1 VISRL
6 RNKIEGIV
14 FYIMEIKM
22 HGNYPRGIPKVIV
35 MHNKIV
41 IKGKKT

>member
-6 RNKIEGIV
+6 MNKSEGII

-22 HGNYPRGIPKVIV
+22 HGKYPTEIPKVIV